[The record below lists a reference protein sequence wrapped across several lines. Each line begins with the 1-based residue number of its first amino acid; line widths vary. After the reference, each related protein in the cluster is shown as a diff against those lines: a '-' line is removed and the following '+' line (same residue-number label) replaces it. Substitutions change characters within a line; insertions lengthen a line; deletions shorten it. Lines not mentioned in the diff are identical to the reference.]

1 MKRLKTTLLLFG
13 FLTCF
18 LLSSCGAATRDTAAS
33 LEGKTP
39 VSPAFTAETSGSE
52 SELSAASKEVTSPD
66 PSASSLP
73 SSSFSSPSGSP
84 SGTTEPTEPAVEKF
98 TLGFTG
104 DVCFA
109 ENYKIYQLAKKN
121 NRELLN
127 CFSPT
132 LLEQLQAVDFLTVN
146 CESSVSNR
154 GAALAG
160 KGYTFRTS
168 VATAKVFKEMGADLI
183 GLANNHV
190 YDFGK
195 DAFLDTLDAFSEMNL
210 PTVGAGRNAEE
221 AYAPYIL
228 EKNGIK
234 VAFVATSRAEKQYFT
249 PVAEGENPGIS
260 GCYVLTRACSAI
272 EVAKAQAD
280 FVIVYAHFG
289 YEYNTVIEPA
299 QQQAAYAFIDAG
311 ADLVVGAHPHI
322 LQGIE
327 AYKGKMVFYS
337 LGNFLFN
344 DKDLDTVLLKVTLE
358 GKDRVSYNL
367 VPCRQTGGVVSDCGG
382 TVEGERILQALRR
395 LSIGIAVDRE
405 GNVYNA
411 EAEES
416 YEKIKFRREEKHEH
430 LYFWRSLRRGGRPLY
445 PGNRRGLPQIG
456 AKGAYADFRRR
467 KRRHDGS
474 GGQRLPGGRREDCR
488 RGAGILSCG
497 RRAL

>member
-1 MKRLKTTLLLFG
+1 MICVRIYVVKGESTDETVENDTASVWFSDLFSA
-13 FLTCF
+13 F
-18 LLSSCGAATRDTAAS
+18 LLWGSHPGYGGFIRRKNP
-33 LEGKTP
+33 GVP
-39 VSPAFTAETSGSE
+39 GFYAETSGSE

-299 QQQAAYAFIDAG
+299 QQRRPMPLLWPERSWWWGRTPIFSRG
-311 ADLVVGAHPHI
+311 SRHI
-322 LQGIE
+322 RE
-327 AYKGKMVFYS
+327 KWFSTA
-337 LGNFLFN
+337 
-344 DKDLDTVLLKVTLE
+344 LE
-358 GKDRVSYNL
+358 IFS
-367 VPCRQTGGVVSDCGG
+367 SMI
-382 TVEGERILQALRR
+382 RIWIRCSSR
-395 LSIGIAVDRE
+395 
-405 GNVYNA
+405 
-411 EAEES
+411 
-416 YEKIKFRREEKHEH
+416 
-430 LYFWRSLRRGGRPLY
+430 
-445 PGNRRGLPQIG
+445 
-456 AKGAYADFRRR
+456 
-467 KRRHDGS
+467 
-474 GGQRLPGGRREDCR
+474 
-488 RGAGILSCG
+488 
-497 RRAL
+497 

>member
-234 VAFVATSRAEKQYFT
+234 VAFVATSREEKQYFT

-382 TVEGERILQALRR
+382 TVEGERSLQALRR
-395 LSIGIAVDRE
+395 LSSGIAVDRE

-416 YEKIKFRREEKHEH
+416 
-430 LYFWRSLRRGGRPLY
+430 
-445 PGNRRGLPQIG
+445 
-456 AKGAYADFRRR
+456 
-467 KRRHDGS
+467 
-474 GGQRLPGGRREDCR
+474 
-488 RGAGILSCG
+488 
-497 RRAL
+497 